1 MKMPDTALR
10 FVSRL
15 SSRTRPSYRHF
26 RSPHVR
32 GRSSLTPASPIETS
46 QVVFAGS
53 RAQESTSA
61 LRFCGHPGG
70 FSCSPCRV
78 SSSVSAVA
86 MLVPSFRGSQR
97 TCPTIYSGCRHFG
110 SSNSVE
116 NENAFAFSS
125 LREKMFVGP
134 FSSLAFRGGLPYIPS
149 ARRVSLRVSSRG
161 FSTGWSPLP
170 SSPAGESKEGQTF
183 RESCRE
189 LPRSTRHAAL
199 VALATGA
206 WWVSL
211 RDREN
216 TACRLDEIWVG
227 GRGGKRHECVE
238 QRQQETGERELGGLP
253 LFSSSR
259 YTQTGSRP
267 AACCQEKQASEET
280 KPLGKGEETPAIDAK
295 RETQP
300 PKPITRPFVITKEK
314 YLEKKFAKSSE
325 YRRTESGMRICE
337 KEEGRGE
344 RVVGPGD
351 VVWLQYEARRASDDQ
366 IFESTYAARLPT
378 FLLKLFYLLG
388 KRDIGSDAMPDGPYV
403 RARVSCEDVCSSP
416 PSSSVLLGESSAV
429 EHKSPLQGTE
439 RGFNSNLQNLHKSRV
454 NGEKAETETSVAGET
469 LRWNDREDVGSV
481 APCSPEAGHNV
492 PAVQLTQKSGAGK
505 ERSNIVSAEKG
516 FHPLIPALDEGIR
529 GMRVGGI
536 RELIVPPHLAYPFM
550 CQEVLVYEVHVL
562 WIGETLPNSDSLWIR
577 LKRVRDV
584 LWKSRGRGEAP
595 KAP

>member
-1 MKMPDTALR
+1 MKMPESALR

-15 SSRTRPSYRHF
+15 SPRTRSAYRHF
-26 RSPHVR
+26 RSRHFL
-32 GRSSLTPASPIETS
+32 GRSSLSSALPIETS
-46 QVVFAGS
+46 QVVFTGS

-61 LRFCGHPGG
+61 LRFCSHPGG
-70 FSCSPCRV
+70 FSCTRCRV
-78 SSSVSAVA
+78 LSSVSAA
-86 MLVPSFRGSQR
+86 MVLVPSFRVSPR
-97 TCPTIYSGCRHFG
+97 ICPTIFCGCRRFG
-110 SSNSVE
+110 SNSSVD

-125 LREKMFVGP
+125 SHEKTLVRQ

-149 ARRVSLRVSSRG
+149 VRRASLRVSSHG

-170 SSPAGESKEGQTF
+170 SSPAGGSLEGQTS
-183 RESCRE
+183 RESSRE
-189 LPRSTRHAAL
+189 LPRSARRAAL
-199 VALATGA
+199 LALATGA
-206 WWVSL
+206 LWVSL
-211 RDREN
+211 CDCEN
-216 TACRLDEIWVG
+216 TVRRLDKIWIGARG
-227 GRGGKRHECVE
+227 GRRHERVE
-238 QRQQETGERELGGLP
+238 QRQEETGERELGAVP
-253 LFSSSR
+253 LFSSSLHP
-259 YTQTGSRP
+259 QTDSRP
-267 AACCQEKQASEET
+267 AAWCQEKPASEET
-280 KPLGKGEETPAIDAK
+280 KSLAKSGETSAIDAQ

-300 PKPITRPFVITKEK
+300 PKPRTRPFVITKEK

-403 RARVSCEDVCSSP
+403 RARVSCGDVCSSP
-416 PSSSVLLGESSAV
+416 PSSSVLLGECSAV
-429 EHKSPLQGTE
+429 ELKSPLQRTE

-454 NGEKAETETSVAGET
+454 NGEKAESDTSVAGQT
-469 LRWNDREDVGSV
+469 SRRKDREDGGSA
-481 APCSPEAGHNV
+481 APCSPQAGHNV
-492 PAVQLTQKSGAGK
+492 PALQLEQKSGAGK
-505 ERSNIVSAEKG
+505 ERSDIVSVEKG

-536 RELIVPPHLAYPFM
+536 RELIVPPYLAYPFM

-562 WIGETLPNSDSLWIR
+562 WIGETLPKSDSLWIR
-577 LKRVRDV
+577 LKRVGDV
-584 LWKSRGRGEAP
+584 LWKSTGKGEEP
-595 KAP
+595 KVP